1 MNKNNTNQITA
12 SKKIGHDPALKQRT
26 QKLLNNLQAIVEKM
40 DEKRGSIFLD
50 WLDTQNNYL
59 KWETNFDPKR
69 LKKYKR
75 GDIVFVHFGFNVG
88 AEFGGLHYA
97 VVVKKD
103 SKSSP
108 MLNVVPL
115 SSLKEGQTSDDLHP
129 EELYLGKISGLND
142 KESFAKINQ
151 MRSVSKIRIFNP
163 KKSSDVAFKLTNE
176 QMDSIDQRI
185 MKLYTNIKN
194 TQQNTE

>member
-1 MNKNNTNQITA
+1 
-12 SKKIGHDPALKQRT
+12 
-26 QKLLNNLQAIVEKM
+26 
-40 DEKRGSIFLD
+40 
-50 WLDTQNNYL
+50 
-59 KWETNFDPKR
+59 
-69 LKKYKR
+69 
-75 GDIVFVHFGFNVG
+75 
-88 AEFGGLHYA
+88 
-97 VVVKKD
+97 
-103 SKSSP
+103 

-115 SSLKEGQTSDDLHP
+115 SSLKEGQTADDLHP